1 MRKNILTNF
10 AYCNK
15 IYIVYQY
22 LLIRLRSR
30 TPCQPKQIK
39 DGFLNMKITKIIA
52 AAAASVMALSAA
64 AFSVF
69 AADDAT
75 FCFDNDT
82 SLSMLQSYG
91 STTETGFTASIDEQT
106 MVSGNGSLKLS
117 ENVTES
123 IADDNRFGGLY
134 IDSSSLE
141 LDSFAGCTISMKI
154 YFDKEAAKLAQA
166 FSVFTDGIVWMNTDL
181 TNDNAGKWTDV
192 VFTVPENAENTR
204 IGFSIP
210 VYEGYNGTVAYIDN
224 LTITRSDGTTVAN
237 IGDQQEASQIT
248 VSISKG
254 PRIILIIVVCVLL
267 IAVVA
272 CVGFIISKFQTRFTK

>member
-1 MRKNILTNF
+1 M
-10 AYCNK
+10 
-15 IYIVYQY
+15 
-22 LLIRLRSR
+22 LIRLRSR

-123 IADDNRFGGLY
+123 IADDNCFGGLY
-134 IDSSSLE
+134 VDSSSLE